1 MLLNDAGGWRR
12 HAEEARLAEE
22 MMTKFTPAEPKSAMK
37 LTLQSV
43 TNMFPVPAHQTA
55 RPRILLVE
63 DKVLVR
69 VTVSDLLRKAGFTV
83 IEAATADIAW
93 RFLEASGPVDLV
105 FSDVESPGSL
115 DGLQLARSIRARF
128 PSLPI
133 VLTSGNERPGNYE
146 GLGIF
151 IAKPYR
157 FELVASII
165 SDALGLG
172 HEHPASRN
180 EGRSRTTLAAVSR

>member
-1 MLLNDAGGWRR
+1 
-12 HAEEARLAEE
+12 
-22 MMTKFTPAEPKSAMK
+22 MK

-115 DGLQLARSIRARF
+115 DGATARPINSSSI
-128 PSLPI
+128 PI
-133 VLTSGNERPGNYE
+133 
-146 GLGIF
+146 
-151 IAKPYR
+151 
-157 FELVASII
+157 ASYC
-165 SDALGLG
+165 A
-172 HEHPASRN
+172 H
-180 EGRSRTTLAAVSR
+180 VW